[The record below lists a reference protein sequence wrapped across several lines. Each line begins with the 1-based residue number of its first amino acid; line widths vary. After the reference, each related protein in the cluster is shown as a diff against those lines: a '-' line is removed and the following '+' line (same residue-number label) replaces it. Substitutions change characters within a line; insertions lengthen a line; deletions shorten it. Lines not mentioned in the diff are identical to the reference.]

1 LAAPLQAP
9 CSLSPSLHR
18 LRLAAMSNFLYI
30 ANVIAAYWV
39 VSISMVYLNK
49 IILSTPGSSIPA
61 PLFITW
67 FQCVVTCAICVL
79 LGHVG
84 ESTRASGAKSHFN
97 EYPLV
102 RYRTATGLAVLPL
115 SLVFV
120 GMISFNNLCLQYV
133 EVSFCTPPPAALALA
148 PSTTSHSSLFLV

>member
-1 LAAPLQAP
+1 
-9 CSLSPSLHR
+9 
-18 LRLAAMSNFLYI
+18 MSNILYI
-30 ANVIAAYWV
+30 TYVIAAYWV

-79 LGHVG
+79 LGHIG

-102 RYRTATGLAVLPL
+102 RYRAATGVAVLPL

-133 EVSFCTPPPAALALA
+133 EVSFCKLPPPPA
-148 PSTTSHSSLFLV
+148 PRRPPHSSVCFFQTMSHGVCRSSLT